1 VPWKEMMNME
11 DKESLKEYMLK
22 EVEIIP
28 EIIKR
33 MAFNSLLLLGS
44 ETKWR

>member
-1 VPWKEMMNME
+1 MNME
-11 DKESLKEYMLK
+11 DKESRKEYMLK
-22 EVEIIP
+22 EVEIIQ